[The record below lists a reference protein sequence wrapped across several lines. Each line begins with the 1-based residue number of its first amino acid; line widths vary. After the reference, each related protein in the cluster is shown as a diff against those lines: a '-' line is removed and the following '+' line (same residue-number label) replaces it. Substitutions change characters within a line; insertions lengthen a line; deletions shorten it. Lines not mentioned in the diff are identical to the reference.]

1 MNRDQ
6 LIEAIGMIDP
16 QKIANANVTN
26 KRNHMIR
33 IRRIIALAATFILC
47 FLLSIQVLATGP
59 LYPMAYALSP
69 ALTQAL
75 KPVKRS
81 CEDNGIR
88 MEVVKAAV
96 YENEIAV
103 YLTLQDLTD
112 QGRIDGST
120 DLFDSYRINRPFD
133 STASCCRLSF
143 DETTGIA
150 TFLITISQWGEQKIG
165 GKKIT
170 FSLREFLSKKTYFE
184 GELTDIDL
192 AELKEATETQ
202 KIDGLRGGGGIDFK
216 TLYENQHK
224 IDYLVPLENG
234 LLKPTEGVTI
244 TNAGFVGG
252 KLHVQLHFDDI
263 LHYNNHGYVELID
276 RNGNIAKYHHL
287 SFWDKEHNGAYDE
300 LIFEIGPDEIE
311 NYHMYGHFVTCQSNT
326 KGNWQVTFPIK

>member
-6 LIEAIGMIDP
+6 LIEAIGMIEP
-16 QKIANANVTN
+16 QKIVNAQAPGKHRSVL
-26 KRNHMIR
+26 RL
-33 IRRIIALAATFILC
+33 RRIIALAATLTIC
-47 FLLSIQVLATGP
+47 FLFSIQVLATGP
-59 LYPMAYALSP
+59 LYPMAFALSP

-96 YENEIAV
+96 YENEMAV

-150 TFLITISQWGEQKIG
+150 TFLVTISQWGEQKIG

-170 FSLREFLSKKTYFE
+170 FSLREFLSKKTYFD

-192 AELKEATETQ
+192 AGLKEETETQ

-216 TLYENQHK
+216 SFYENQHK
-224 IDYLVPLENG
+224 INYLIPLENG
-234 LLKPTEGVTI
+234 LLKPTDGVTI
-244 TNAGFVGG
+244 TNAGFIDG

-263 LHYNNHGYVELID
+263 IHYDNHGYVELID
-276 RNGNIAKYHHL
+276 RDGNIAECHHL
-287 SFWDKEHNGAYDE
+287 SFWDEDHGGAYDE
-300 LIFEIGPDEIE
+300 LIFEISPDEIE
-311 NYHMYGHFVTCQSNT
+311 NYRMYGHFVTCKNNT
-326 KGNWQVTFPIK
+326 KGNWQVTFQI